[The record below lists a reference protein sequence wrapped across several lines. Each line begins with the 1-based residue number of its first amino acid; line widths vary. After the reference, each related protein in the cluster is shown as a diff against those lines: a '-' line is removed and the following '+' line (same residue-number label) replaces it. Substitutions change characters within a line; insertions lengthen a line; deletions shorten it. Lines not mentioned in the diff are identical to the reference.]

1 MINLTSVPYDI
12 ITNVIEPFTRNIQ
25 NINLQQDIVSFKT
38 INEIY
43 NKYCKTLY
51 NKISS
56 AHENIN
62 DFEKSN
68 LQKLAW
74 YFLEID
80 LHCFII
86 DSKILDEVFEIMNYA
101 TFFRL
106 NNIAD
111 LNIILNTSE
120 YKKTKTIV
128 YKLWGFLTVN
138 QRKQFCNL

>member
-25 NINLQQDIVSFKT
+25 KINLQQDIVSFKT

-43 NKYCKTLY
+43 NKYCTTLY
-51 NKISS
+51 TKISS

-68 LQKLAW
+68 LQKMAW

-86 DSKILDEVFEIMNYA
+86 ESKIVDEVFEIMNFT

-106 NNIAD
+106 NHIVD
-111 LNIILNTSE
+111 LNIIINTSE